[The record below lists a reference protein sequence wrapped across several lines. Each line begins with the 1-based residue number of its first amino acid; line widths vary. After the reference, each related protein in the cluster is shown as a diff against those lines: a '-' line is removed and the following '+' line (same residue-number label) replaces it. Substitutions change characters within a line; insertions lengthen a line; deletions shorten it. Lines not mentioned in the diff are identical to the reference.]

1 MLFMETVTEKFWF
14 IDDIQHMLLGL
25 GLSYSVTNLFTF
37 IIAMALVFLVL
48 WLLDALCNKVIV
60 GIMHSIARKAHA
72 RTNAKTDWVE
82 ALISR
87 HFFKR
92 LLRFIVALVLAIL
105 IDKVLKGFHHGMV
118 GGVVL
123 LTKCLAVFFLMIMV
137 GALLDAASDIYMMI
151 PRTHK
156 KSIKSYVQSLKIIT
170 YIVGILL
177 MISML
182 MGISVTTIMVSL
194 ATSAAILT
202 LVFKDTILGFVAS
215 IQLSAQDMVRP
226 GDWVEMKSKGA
237 DGVVIDMTVNTVKVK
252 NWDNTVTMIP
262 IYSMV
267 SEAFVNWRS
276 MEEGDGRRF
285 KRPFFIDFLSIRTV
299 TDERVSALADNPVV
313 GDMFAAI
320 DEYRRR
326 HPYDKLSNATLYRV
340 YVSAYLKNNKNINTD
355 LSLVVHYLP
364 LSDQGLPLEI
374 YGFTYEKGFEKH
386 EIIVAEIT
394 EHLMI
399 AARAFGLRLFQ
410 RSTNLPVGD

>member
-1 MLFMETVTEKFWF
+1 MENITEKFWF
-14 IDDIQHMLLGL
+14 IDDIQHVLLGL

-37 IIAMALVFLVL
+37 VIAIVLVFCVL
-48 WLLDALCNKVIV
+48 WLLDALCNRVIV
-60 GIMHSIARKAHA
+60 GIMHSVARKAHS
-72 RTNAKTDWVE
+72 RTRVKADWVE

-92 LLRFIVALVLAIL
+92 LLRFIVALVLVIL
-105 IDKVLKGFHHGMV
+105 IDKVLKGFHPGMV
-118 GGVVL
+118 GGVVML
-123 LTKCLAVFFLMIMV
+123 SKCLAVFFLMIMV
-137 GALLDAASDIYMMI
+137 GALLDAAADIYMMI
-151 PRTHK
+151 PRPHK

-177 MISML
+177 MVSML
-182 MGISVTTIMVSL
+182 MGISLTTIMVSL

-237 DGVVIDMTVNTVKVK
+237 DGVVLDMTVNTVKVK

-285 KRPFFIDFLSIRTV
+285 KRPFFIDFLSIRV
-299 TDERVSALADNPVV
+299 MPDQWIDALADNPVV
-313 GDMFAAI
+313 GALFADI
-320 DEYRRR
+320 DAYRRL
-326 HPYDKLSNATLYRV
+326 HPGEKLSNAALYRA
-340 YVSAYLKNNKNINTD
+340 YVSAYLKGNRNVNTD

-364 LSDQGLPLEI
+364 LSDTGLPLEI
-374 YGFTYEKGFEKH
+374 YGFTREKGFEKH
-386 EIIVAEIT
+386 EAVVAEIT

-399 AARAFGLRLFQ
+399 AAQAFGLRMFQ
-410 RSTNLPVGD
+410 RSTNLPVAD

>member
-1 MLFMETVTEKFWF
+1 MENVTEKFWF

-37 IIAMALVFLVL
+37 VIAIALVFMVL
-48 WLLDALCNKVIV
+48 WLLDALCNRVIV
-60 GIMHSIARKAHA
+60 GIMHSVARKAHA
-72 RTNAKTDWVE
+72 RTNARTDWVE

-92 LLRFIVALVLAIL
+92 LLRFVVALVLAIL
-105 IDKVLKGFHHGMV
+105 IDKVLKGFHPGMV

-137 GALLDAASDIYMMI
+137 GSSLDAAADIYMMI

-182 MGISVTTIMVSL
+182 MGISLTTIMVSL

-237 DGVVIDMTVNTVKVK
+237 DGVVLDMTVNTVKVK

-285 KRPFFIDFLSIRTV
+285 KRPFYIDFLSIRVMT
-299 TDERVSALADNPVV
+299 EGRIAALADNPVV
-313 GDMFAAI
+313 GELFPVL
-320 DEYRRR
+320 DEYRRQ
-326 HPYDKLSNATLYRV
+326 HSGEKLSNASLYRV
-340 YVSAYLKNNKNINTD
+340 YVSAYLKNNRDVNTG

-374 YGFTYEKGFEKH
+374 YGFTYEKGFERH
-386 EIIVAEIT
+386 ETIVAVIT
-394 EHLMI
+394 EHLI
-399 AARAFGLRLFQ
+399 VAARAFGLRMFQ
-410 RSTNLPVGD
+410 RSTNLPTED

>member
-1 MLFMETVTEKFWF
+1 MENVTEKFWF

-37 IIAMALVFLVL
+37 VIAIALVFMVL
-48 WLLDALCNKVIV
+48 WLLDALCNRVIV
-60 GIMHSIARKAHA
+60 GIMHSVARKAHA
-72 RTNAKTDWVE
+72 RTNARTDWVE

-92 LLRFIVALVLAIL
+92 LLRFVVALVLAIL
-105 IDKVLKGFHHGMV
+105 IDKVLKGFHPGMV

-137 GALLDAASDIYMMI
+137 GSSLDAAADIYMMI

-182 MGISVTTIMVSL
+182 MGISLTTIMVSL

-237 DGVVIDMTVNTVKVK
+237 DGVVLDMTVNTVKVK

-285 KRPFFIDFLSIRTV
+285 KRPFYIDFLSIRVMT
-299 TDERVSALADNPVV
+299 EGRIAALADNPVV
-313 GDMFAAI
+313 GELFPVL
-320 DEYRRR
+320 DEYRRQ
-326 HPYDKLSNATLYRV
+326 HPGEKLSNASLYRV
-340 YVSAYLKNNKNINTD
+340 YVSAYLKNNRDVNTG

-374 YGFTYEKGFEKH
+374 YGFTNEKGFERH
-386 EIIVAEIT
+386 ETIVAVIT
-394 EHLMI
+394 EHLI
-399 AARAFGLRLFQ
+399 VAARAFGLRMFQ
-410 RSTNLPVGD
+410 RSTNLPTED

>member
-1 MLFMETVTEKFWF
+1 MDGITEKFWF
-14 IDDIQHMLLGL
+14 IDDIQHLLLGL
-25 GLSYSVTNLFTF
+25 GLSYSVTSLFTF
-37 IIAMALVFLVL
+37 IIAIALVFCVL
-48 WLLDALCNKVIV
+48 WVLDMLSNRVLV
-60 GIMHSIARKAHA
+60 VVLHNVARKAHA
-72 RTNAKTDWVE
+72 RTRAKTDWVE

-92 LLRFIVALVLAIL
+92 LLRFVVAMILAII
-105 IDKVLKGFHHGMV
+105 IDKVLKGFHSGMV
-118 GGVVL
+118 GGVVMF
-123 LTKCLAVFFLMIMV
+123 TKCLAVFFLMIMT
-137 GALLDAASDIYMMI
+137 GALLDAAADIYMMI

-237 DGVVIDMTVNTVKVK
+237 DGVVLDMTVNTVKVK

-267 SEAFVNWRS
+267 SEAFINWRS

-285 KRPFFIDFLSIRTV
+285 KRPFFIDFLSIRKV
-299 TDERVSALADNPVV
+299 SDEKIASLASDPVV
-313 GDMFAAI
+313 GDRFAAL
-320 DEYRRR
+320 DDYRRS
-326 HPYDKLSNATLYRV
+326 HPGEQLSNAALYRV
-340 YVSAYLKNNKNINTD
+340 YVLDYLRHNEYVNTA

-364 LSDQGLPLEI
+364 QSDQGLPLEI
-374 YGFTYEKGFEKH
+374 YGFTYEKGFERH
-386 EIIVAEIT
+386 EMIVAEIT
-394 EHLMI
+394 EHLTI
-399 AARAFGLRLFQ
+399 AARSFGLRMFQ

>member
-1 MLFMETVTEKFWF
+1 MENITEKFWF
-14 IDDIQHMLLGL
+14 IDDIQHVLLGL

-37 IIAMALVFLVL
+37 VIAIALVFGVL
-48 WLLDALCNKVIV
+48 WLLDALCNRVIV
-60 GIMHSIARKAHA
+60 GIMHSVARKAHS
-72 RTNAKTDWVE
+72 RTRAKADWVE

-92 LLRFIVALVLAIL
+92 LLRFVVALVLAIL
-105 IDKVLKGFHHGMV
+105 IDKVLKGFHPGMV
-118 GGVVL
+118 GGVVML
-123 LTKCLAVFFLMIMV
+123 SKCLAVFFMMIMV
-137 GALLDAASDIYMMI
+137 GALLDAAADIYMMI
-151 PRTHK
+151 PRPQK

-182 MGISVTTIMVSL
+182 MGISLTTIMVSL

-237 DGVVIDMTVNTVKVK
+237 DGVVLDMTVNTVKVK

-276 MEEGDGRRF
+276 MEEGSGRRF
-285 KRPFFIDFLSIRTV
+285 KRPFFIDFLSIRV
-299 TDERVSALADNPVV
+299 MSDERIDALADNRVV
-313 GDMFAAI
+313 GGLFAEI
-320 DEYRRR
+320 DAYRRL
-326 HPYDKLSNATLYRV
+326 HLGEKLSNAALYRA
-340 YVSAYLKNNKNINTD
+340 YVSAYLKNNKNVNTD

-364 LSDQGLPLEI
+364 LSDTGLPLEI

-386 EIIVAEIT
+386 ETVVAEIT

-399 AARAFGLRLFQ
+399 AARAFGLRMFQ
-410 RSTNLPVGD
+410 RSTNLPVAD